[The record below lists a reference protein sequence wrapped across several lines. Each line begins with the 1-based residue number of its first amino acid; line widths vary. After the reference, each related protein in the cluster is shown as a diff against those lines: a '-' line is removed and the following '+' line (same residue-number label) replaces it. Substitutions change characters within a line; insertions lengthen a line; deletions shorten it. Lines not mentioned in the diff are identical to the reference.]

1 MIHLGR
7 RPCEDGHRGQND
19 AATSQGIPEVTEAG
33 RGRKDPSRA
42 FREVT
47 ALPTPS
53 HQPSGTHFGL
63 VASRTVEEYISTI
76 GKFVTAATG
85 NSEYKSSRKLLQQAE
100 GFGNKV
106 VSYDTVFH

>member
-1 MIHLGR
+1 MKTDPEVR
-7 RPCEDGHRGQND
+7 MMQP
-19 AATSQGIPEVTEAG
+19 QGKIPEVVEAG
-33 RGRKDPSRA
+33 RGRTEPSRA

-100 GFGNKV
+100 GSGNKV
-106 VSYDTVFH
+106 VSYDRVFH